1 MNRRIVVAPHI
12 LLPRKGTD
20 MSAYAVIACD
30 QFTSQVEY
38 WNDLKDMIGD
48 KLSTFHMIYPEAY
61 LESTNQ
67 SEYIQKI
74 NQTIDSYL
82 KDNLLVD
89 MGECFVLVERVTAYG
104 VRRLGLVISIDLEEY
119 SYERGVQCSIKASEA
134 TIVERIPPR
143 LKIRKDAPIEL
154 PHTLLLFDDK
164 EKSNIEQLYAKRKE
178 LDLLYDFEL
187 NQNGGHIR
195 GYLVKDTEAVI
206 KKFNDMFKKN
216 NNGLMFIVGDGNHSL
231 ATAKAHWENIK
242 KTLSKEEQEN
252 HPARFALVE
261 ANNVYDDGII
271 FEPIHRILFN
281 AGDFQKELDALDG
294 NGQLAY
300 AYSQKGGKKA
310 IKTTK
315 SAAETYQIIQKLI
328 DKNLKEHPEMKVD
341 FIHDESSV
349 LEIADKNPDS
359 LAIVMPALGKSDI
372 FEFVAKDMV
381 LPRKSFSMGHASE
394 KRYYLE
400 AKKIAQ
406 RTIKELERSYP
417 T

>member
-1 MNRRIVVAPHI
+1 
-12 LLPRKGTD
+12 

-61 LESTNQ
+61 LESTDQN
-67 SEYIQKI
+67 EYIQKI
-74 NQTIDSYL
+74 NQNIDSYL

-104 VRRLGLVISIDLEEY
+104 VRRLGLVISVDLEEY
-119 SYERGVQCSIKASEA
+119 SYERGVPCSIKASEA
-134 TIVERIPPR
+134 TIIERIPPR

-206 KKFNDMFKKN
+206 KKFNDIYKKN

-281 AGDFQKELDALDG
+281 AGNFQNELNALDG
-294 NGQLAY
+294 DGSLAY
-300 AYSQKGGKKA
+300 SYSKKEGKKA
-310 IKTTK
+310 IKTPK

-328 DKNLKEHPEMKVD
+328 DKNLKENPEMKVD

-400 AKKIAQ
+400 AKKIA
-406 RTIKELERSYP
+406 
-417 T
+417 

>member
-1 MNRRIVVAPHI
+1 MDKRIVVAPHI

-89 MGECFVLVERVTAYG
+89 MGECFILVERVTAYG

-119 SYERGVQCSIKASEA
+119 SYERGVPCSIKASEA

-206 KKFNDMFKKN
+206 KKFNDMFMKN
-216 NNGLMFIVGDGNHSL
+216 NNGLMFIVGEGNHSL

-242 KTLSKEEQEN
+242 KTLNKEEQEN

-300 AYSQKGGKKA
+300 YYSQKGGKKA
-310 IKTTK
+310 IKTPK

>member
-1 MNRRIVVAPHI
+1 MMDKRIVVAPHI
-12 LLPRKGTD
+12 LLPKKGTD
-20 MSAYAVIACD
+20 MNAYAVIACD

-38 WNDLKDMIGD
+38 WNDLKEMIGD

-61 LESTNQ
+61 LDNTNQ
-67 SEYIQKI
+67 SEYIKKI
-74 NQTIDSYL
+74 NQNINSYL

-89 MGECFVLVERVTAYG
+89 MGECFILVERITDYG
-104 VRRLGLVISIDLEEY
+104 VRRVGLVLSIDLEEY
-119 SYERGVQCSIKASEA
+119 SYERGVPCSIKASEA

-164 EKSNIEQLYAKRKE
+164 EKTIIEPLYDNRQNLE
-178 LDLLYDFEL
+178 CVYDFEL
-187 NQNGGHIR
+187 NKKGGHVR
-195 GYLVKDTEAVI
+195 GYLVKDVQSVI
-206 KKFNDMFKKN
+206 QKFNELYKKN

-242 KTLSKEEQEN
+242 KDLSKEEREH

-271 FEPIHRILFN
+271 FEPIHRILMD
-281 AGDFQKELDALDG
+281 GDIDTFLLDFKILTENQPAHNCYTYVNGRGKEVQ
-294 NGQLAY
+294 NTP
-300 AYSQKGGKKA
+300 KN
-310 IKTTK
+310 
-315 SAAETYQIIQKLI
+315 AAETYQIVQKII
-328 DKNLKEHPEMKVD
+328 DNHLKKDSRMKVD

-349 LEIADKNPDS
+349 LEIADKNPNS
-359 LAIVMPALGKSDI
+359 VAIVMPALGKSDI

-400 AKKIAQ
+400 AKKIA
-406 RTIKELERSYP
+406 
-417 T
+417 

>member
-1 MNRRIVVAPHI
+1 MDKRIVVAPHI

-89 MGECFVLVERVTAYG
+89 MGECFILVERVTAYG

-119 SYERGVQCSIKASEA
+119 SYERGVPCSIKASEA

-164 EKSNIEQLYAKRKE
+164 EKSNIEQLYEKRKE

-206 KKFNDMFKKN
+206 KKFNDIYKKN

-300 AYSQKGGKKA
+300 YYSKNGGKKA

-349 LEIADKNPDS
+349 LEIADKNPNS
-359 LAIVMPALGKSDI
+359 LAIVMPALDKSDI

-400 AKKIAQ
+400 AKKIA
-406 RTIKELERSYP
+406 
-417 T
+417 

>member
-1 MNRRIVVAPHI
+1 MNKRIVVAPHI

-74 NQTIDSYL
+74 NQTINSYL

-104 VRRLGLVISIDLEEY
+104 VRRLGLVISVDLEEY
-119 SYERGVQCSIKASEA
+119 SYERGVPCSIKASEA

-143 LKIRKDAPIEL
+143 LMIRKDAPIEL

-206 KKFNDMFKKN
+206 KKFNDIYKKN

-242 KTLSKEEQEN
+242 KNLSKEEQEN

-281 AGDFQKELDALDG
+281 AGNFQKELNALDG

-300 AYSQKGGKKA
+300 SYSKKEGKKA
-310 IKTTK
+310 IKTPK

-328 DKNLKEHPEMKVD
+328 DENLKKHPEMKVD

-400 AKKIAQ
+400 AKKIA
-406 RTIKELERSYP
+406 
-417 T
+417 

>member
-1 MNRRIVVAPHI
+1 MNKRIVVAPHI

-74 NQTIDSYL
+74 NQTINSYL

-119 SYERGVQCSIKASEA
+119 SYERGVPCSIKASEA

-206 KKFNDMFKKN
+206 KKFNDIYKKN

-242 KTLSKEEQEN
+242 KNLSKEEQEN

-281 AGDFQKELDALDG
+281 AGDFQKELNALDG

-300 AYSQKGGKKA
+300 AYSKKEGKKT

-328 DKNLKEHPEMKVD
+328 DENLKKHPEMKVD

-400 AKKIAQ
+400 AKKIA
-406 RTIKELERSYP
+406 
-417 T
+417 

>member
-1 MNRRIVVAPHI
+1 MIKTVKAPHI
-12 LLPRKGTD
+12 LLPKSD
-20 MSAYAVIACD
+20 VDWSKYAVVACD
-30 QFTSQVEY
+30 QYTSNVEY
-38 WNDLKDMIGD
+38 WDTLREEVGD
-48 KLSTFHMIYPEAY
+48 NLSTLNMIYPEVY
-61 LESTNQ
+61 LDRTDNDL
-67 SEYIQKI
+67 YINKI
-74 NQTIDSYL
+74 NKNINRYL
-82 KDNLLVD
+82 KNKDLED
-89 MGECFVLVERVTAYG
+89 IGKCFVLVERLTSYG
-104 VRRLGLVISIDLEEY
+104 VKRLGLVLAIDLEDY
-119 SYERGVQCSIKASEA
+119 SYEKGTKALIRASEA

-206 KKFNDMFKKN
+206 KKFNDIYKKN

-300 AYSQKGGKKA
+300 YYSKNGGKKA
-310 IKTTK
+310 IKTPK

-328 DKNLKEHPEMKVD
+328 DKNLKERPEMKVD

-400 AKKIAQ
+400 AKKIA
-406 RTIKELERSYP
+406 
-417 T
+417 

>member
-1 MNRRIVVAPHI
+1 MNKRIVVAPHI

-61 LESTNQ
+61 LESTDQN
-67 SEYIQKI
+67 EYIQKI
-74 NQTIDSYL
+74 NQNIDSYL

-104 VRRLGLVISIDLEEY
+104 VRRLGLVISVDLEEY
-119 SYERGVQCSIKASEA
+119 SYERGVPCSIKASEA
-134 TIVERIPPR
+134 TIIERIPPR

-206 KKFNDMFKKN
+206 KKFNDIYKKN

-231 ATAKAHWENIK
+231 ATAKVHWENIK
-242 KTLSKEEQEN
+242 KTLTKEEQEN

-281 AGDFQKELDALDG
+281 AGNFQNELNALDG
-294 NGQLAY
+294 DGSLAY
-300 AYSQKGGKKA
+300 SYSKKEGKKA
-310 IKTTK
+310 IKTPK

-328 DKNLKEHPEMKVD
+328 DKNLKENPEMKVD

-400 AKKIAQ
+400 AKKIA
-406 RTIKELERSYP
+406 
-417 T
+417 

>member
-1 MNRRIVVAPHI
+1 MDKRIVVAPHI

-89 MGECFVLVERVTAYG
+89 MGECFILVERVTAYG

-119 SYERGVQCSIKASEA
+119 SYERGVPCSIKASEA

-206 KKFNDMFKKN
+206 KKFNDIYKKN

-310 IKTTK
+310 IKTPK

-400 AKKIAQ
+400 AKKIA
-406 RTIKELERSYP
+406 
-417 T
+417 

>member
-1 MNRRIVVAPHI
+1 MNKRIVVAPHI

-61 LESTNQ
+61 LESTDQN
-67 SEYIQKI
+67 EYIQKI
-74 NQTIDSYL
+74 NQNIDSYL

-104 VRRLGLVISIDLEEY
+104 VRRLGLVISVDLEEY
-119 SYERGVQCSIKASEA
+119 SYERGVPCSIKASEA
-134 TIVERIPPR
+134 TIIERIPPR

-206 KKFNDMFKKN
+206 KKFNDIYKKN

-271 FEPIHRILFN
+271 FEPIHRILFK
-281 AGDFQKELDALDG
+281 AGNFQNELNALDG
-294 NGQLAY
+294 DGSLAY
-300 AYSQKGGKKA
+300 SYSKKEGKKA
-310 IKTTK
+310 IKTPK

-328 DKNLKEHPEMKVD
+328 DKNLKENPEMKVD

-400 AKKIAQ
+400 AKKIA
-406 RTIKELERSYP
+406 
-417 T
+417 

>member
-1 MNRRIVVAPHI
+1 MNKRIVVAPHI

-61 LESTNQ
+61 LESTDQN
-67 SEYIQKI
+67 EYIQKI
-74 NQTIDSYL
+74 NQNIDSYL

-119 SYERGVQCSIKASEA
+119 SYERGVPCSIKASEA
-134 TIVERIPPR
+134 TIIERIPPR

-206 KKFNDMFKKN
+206 KKFNDIYKKN

-271 FEPIHRILFN
+271 FEPIHRILFK
-281 AGDFQKELDALDG
+281 AGNFQNELNALDG
-294 NGQLAY
+294 DGSLAY
-300 AYSQKGGKKA
+300 SYSKKEGKKA
-310 IKTTK
+310 IKTPK

-328 DKNLKEHPEMKVD
+328 DKNLKENPEMKVD

-400 AKKIAQ
+400 AKKIA
-406 RTIKELERSYP
+406 
-417 T
+417 

>member
-38 WNDLKDMIGD
+38 WNDLKDMIDD

-89 MGECFVLVERVTAYG
+89 MGECFILVERVTAYG

-119 SYERGVQCSIKASEA
+119 SYEPGVPCSIKASEA

-206 KKFNDMFKKN
+206 KKFNDMFMKN

-328 DKNLKEHPEMKVD
+328 DKNLKERPEMKVD

-400 AKKIAQ
+400 AKKIA
-406 RTIKELERSYP
+406 
-417 T
+417 

>member
-1 MNRRIVVAPHI
+1 MNKRIVVAPHI

-61 LESTNQ
+61 LESTDQN
-67 SEYIQKI
+67 EYIQKI
-74 NQTIDSYL
+74 NQNIDSYL

-104 VRRLGLVISIDLEEY
+104 VRRLGLVISVDLEEY
-119 SYERGVQCSIKASEA
+119 SYERGVPCSIKASEA
-134 TIVERIPPR
+134 TIIERIPPR

-206 KKFNDMFKKN
+206 KKFNDIYKKN

-231 ATAKAHWENIK
+231 ATAKVHWENIK
-242 KTLSKEEQEN
+242 KTLTKEEQEN

-281 AGDFQKELDALDG
+281 AGNFQNELNALDD
-294 NGQLAY
+294 NGSLAY
-300 AYSQKGGKKA
+300 SYSKKEGKKA
-310 IKTTK
+310 IKTPK

-328 DKNLKEHPEMKVD
+328 DKNLKENPEMKVD

-400 AKKIAQ
+400 AKKIA
-406 RTIKELERSYP
+406 
-417 T
+417 

>member
-1 MNRRIVVAPHI
+1 MDKRIVVAPHI

-206 KKFNDMFKKN
+206 KKFNDIYKKN
-216 NNGLMFIVGDGNHSL
+216 NNCLMFIVGDGNHSL

-400 AKKIAQ
+400 AKKIA
-406 RTIKELERSYP
+406 
-417 T
+417 

>member
-1 MNRRIVVAPHI
+1 MDKRIVVAPHI

-119 SYERGVQCSIKASEA
+119 SYERGVPCSIKASEA

-206 KKFNDMFKKN
+206 NKFNDMFKKN

-400 AKKIAQ
+400 AKKIA
-406 RTIKELERSYP
+406 
-417 T
+417 

>member
-1 MNRRIVVAPHI
+1 MNKRIVVAPHI

-89 MGECFVLVERVTAYG
+89 MGECFILVERVTAYG

-119 SYERGVQCSIKASEA
+119 SYERGVPCSIKASEA

-206 KKFNDMFKKN
+206 KKFNDIYKKN

-281 AGDFQKELDALDG
+281 AGDFKNELDALDG

-300 AYSQKGGKKA
+300 YYSKNGRKTA

-315 SAAETYQIIQKLI
+315 SAAETYQIIQNLI

-400 AKKIAQ
+400 AKKIA
-406 RTIKELERSYP
+406 
-417 T
+417 

>member
-1 MNRRIVVAPHI
+1 MNKRIVVAPHI

-61 LESTNQ
+61 LESTDQN
-67 SEYIQKI
+67 EYIQKI
-74 NQTIDSYL
+74 NQNIDSYL

-89 MGECFVLVERVTAYG
+89 MGECFVLVERITAYG
-104 VRRLGLVISIDLEEY
+104 VRRLGLVISVDLEEY
-119 SYERGVQCSIKASEA
+119 SYERGVPCSIKASEA
-134 TIVERIPPR
+134 TIIERIPPR

-206 KKFNDMFKKN
+206 KKFNDIYKKN

-281 AGDFQKELDALDG
+281 AGNFQNELNALDG
-294 NGQLAY
+294 DGSLAY
-300 AYSQKGGKKA
+300 SYSKKEGKKA
-310 IKTTK
+310 IKTPK

-328 DKNLKEHPEMKVD
+328 DKSLKENPEMKVD

-400 AKKIAQ
+400 AKKIA
-406 RTIKELERSYP
+406 
-417 T
+417 

>member
-1 MNRRIVVAPHI
+1 MNKRIVVAPHI

-89 MGECFVLVERVTAYG
+89 MGECFILVERVTAYG

-119 SYERGVQCSIKASEA
+119 SYERGVPCSIKASEA

-206 KKFNDMFKKN
+206 KKFNDIYKKN

-300 AYSQKGGKKA
+300 YYSKNGGKKA
-310 IKTTK
+310 IKTPK

-328 DKNLKEHPEMKVD
+328 DKNLKERPEMKVD

-400 AKKIAQ
+400 AKKIA
-406 RTIKELERSYP
+406 
-417 T
+417 